1 LKKKRKLNC
10 LDEDL
15 KEVERNQHAVDS
27 TFALT
32 QINYRHIQFSSS
44 TNISRSLPRSFVDEA
59 RL

>member
-15 KEVERNQHAVDS
+15 KEVERNQHGDDA
-27 TFALT
+27 TLALT
-32 QINYRHIQFSSS
+32 QINYTF
-44 TNISRSLPRSFVDEA
+44 NFLPVQILVDEA